1 MDLYP
6 WIQQTYLS
14 THPYYIHCYCYEAFK
29 IPNFIIGN
37 LIKPNSGLVLN
48 KHGNNF
54 GGEGTGSLLT
64 NVPLEGR
71 LIATI
76 NRSFYLR
83 TLSKEVD
90 LIVFSL
96 SNSSYFW
103 NFFKRIILFFLLP
116 SWFRVRNNLLEPV
129 ARTSRIFLSGSVL
142 VIDSLRVS
150 IQFPYHYSNVRKSKK
165 KEKPTRKTGDEGRSV
180 AEAAA
185 NEPLGDHFPKVG
197 SYAFLTE
204 KRESSQLCGKPES
217 TQAYD
222 FSYSRHPLFVVKES

>member
-1 MDLYP
+1 M
-6 WIQQTYLS
+6 
-14 THPYYIHCYCYEAFK
+14 
-29 IPNFIIGN
+29 
-37 LIKPNSGLVLN
+37 
-48 KHGNNF
+48 
-54 GGEGTGSLLT
+54 
-64 NVPLEGR
+64 
-71 LIATI
+71 
-76 NRSFYLR
+76 
-83 TLSKEVD
+83 
-90 LIVFSL
+90 
-96 SNSSYFW
+96 
-103 NFFKRIILFFLLP
+103 
-116 SWFRVRNNLLEPV
+116 

-204 KRESSQLCGKPES
+204 KRESRQLCGKPES

-222 FSYSRHPLFVVKES
+222 FSYSRLEDNTSIICSKRIMNEENHIMAFFGKLDFLWKVVES

>member
-1 MDLYP
+1 MLPSQMDLYP

-14 THPYYIHCYCYEAFK
+14 THPYYIHCYCYETFK
-29 IPNFIIGN
+29 SPNFIIGN

-103 NFFKRIILFFLLP
+103 DFFKRIILFFLLP

-204 KRESSQLCGKPES
+204 KKGKQSALWEARKYPGIRFQL
-217 TQAYD
+217 
-222 FSYSRHPLFVVKES
+222 F